1 MTAGADGVRWRAVD
15 GLRWH
20 ALDDE
25 FVVFNPGSWDAHLLN
40 AAAALLLHHLAQQ
53 PAAATELSALLQD
66 LLADDAVA
74 HADELTAALLGELRQ
89 LGLACPQGCA

>member
-40 AAAALLLHHLAQQ
+40 ASAALLLQHLSRQ
-53 PAAATELSALLQD
+53 PAAGPEVSALLKE
-66 LLADDAVA
+66 LLADDAA
-74 HADELTAALLGELRQ
+74 ARADELAATLLGELQQ
-89 LGLACPQGCA
+89 LGLVSAQGQA